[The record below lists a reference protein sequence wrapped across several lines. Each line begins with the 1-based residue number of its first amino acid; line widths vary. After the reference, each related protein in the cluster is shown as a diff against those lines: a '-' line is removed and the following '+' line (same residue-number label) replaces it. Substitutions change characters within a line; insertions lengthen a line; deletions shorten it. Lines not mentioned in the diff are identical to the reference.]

1 MSGSAGIFRLLQFS
15 QQLLQHRDLSG
26 SLRLHHVIQAVF
38 FYQLQPSCAL
48 CILRCQNVA
57 GITQL
62 IPCQL
67 QFLSDLIQRR
77 DVLLPEHPAA
87 AQLVPLQKRIVAQMD
102 GILLHLPQLTLRQSP
117 LHGNRHIFRVKRMIR
132 NLDGQARRLKKL
144 VVSEIGLDQPA
155 LNAAFKDTR
164 KDQALRHR
172 HIARKH
178 PNPMDLFDIRASIGQ
193 RKRKRNQRQPANSP
207 TARDAAIFH
216 HRKKRKSR
224 AQGLP
229 THHKEIAALIPILL
243 IR

>member
-1 MSGSAGIFRLLQFS
+1 MQFS
-15 QQLLQHRDLSG
+15 QQIPQHRDLPG
-26 SLRLHHVIQAVF
+26 GLRLHHVIQAVF
-38 FYQLQPSCAL
+38 LRQLQPSCAL
-48 CILRCQNVA
+48 CILCCQNVA

-67 QFLSDLIQRR
+67 QLLSDLIQRGN
-77 DVLLPEHPAA
+77 VLLPEHPAA

-102 GILLHLPQLTLRQSP
+102 GILLHLPQLALRQSL
-117 LHGNRHIFRVKRMIR
+117 LHGGRHILGAKCRIR
-132 NLDGQARRLKKL
+132 NLDGQTRCLKKF
-144 VVSEIGLDQPA
+144 VVSEVGLNQPA
-155 LNAAFKDTR
+155 LNAAFQDAR

-172 HIARKH
+172 HIARE
-178 PNPMDLFDIRASIGQ
+178 NPDPIDLFTIRVSIDQ

-207 TARDAAIFH
+207 AARDAAVFY

-229 THHKEIAALIPILL
+229 SQHKEITALIPILL